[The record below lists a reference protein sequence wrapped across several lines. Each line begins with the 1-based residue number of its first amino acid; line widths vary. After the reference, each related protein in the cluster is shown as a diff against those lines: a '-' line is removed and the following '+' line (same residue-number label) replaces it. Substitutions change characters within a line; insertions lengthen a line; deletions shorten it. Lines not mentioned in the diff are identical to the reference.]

1 MYQENAD
8 DSGQSE
14 DWRETLLM
22 GVGDLKN
29 QPSYHKDVERE
40 NLPEPPEQETTAEP
54 VQENRDPTEQ
64 SGNGSSQQE
73 GGTTA
78 VNCQEVDMPSPAV
91 QDTSVPSSSS
101 TRPSRPKRTRR
112 RPAYLNDFTT

>member
-1 MYQENAD
+1 MYQESAD
-8 DSGQSE
+8 ESSQSE
-14 DWRETLLM
+14 EWIERLLM
-22 GVGDLKN
+22 GVGDLKD

-40 NLPEPPEQETTAEP
+40 NLPELPEQETTTQP
-54 VQENRDPTEQ
+54 VQENPTEQ

-91 QDTSVPSSSS
+91 QDISEPSSSS
-101 TRPSRPKRTRR
+101 TRPSRPKRTWR

>member
-1 MYQENAD
+1 MIK
-8 DSGQSE
+8 
-14 DWRETLLM
+14 
-22 GVGDLKN
+22 DLKD

-40 NLPEPPEQETTAEP
+40 NLPEQETSADP
-54 VQENRDPTEQ
+54 VQENPTEQ

-78 VNCQEVDMPSPAV
+78 LNCQEVDMPSPAV

-112 RPAYLNDFTT
+112 RPAYLNDFPGDMRNTLTALLYRIGTKWNQIA

>member
-1 MYQENAD
+1 
-8 DSGQSE
+8 
-14 DWRETLLM
+14 M

-40 NLPEPPEQETTAEP
+40 NIPEPPEQETTAEP
-54 VQENRDPTEQ
+54 VQENPTEQ

-91 QDTSVPSSSS
+91 QDPSVPSSNS
-101 TRPSRPKRTRR
+101 TRPSRPKITRR
-112 RPAYLNDFTT
+112 LPACLSNLLHTYGSSEYKIETE

>member
-8 DSGQSE
+8 DSCQSE

-29 QPSYHKDVERE
+29 QPNYHNDVERE
-40 NLPEPPEQETTAEP
+40 NLPELPEQETNAEP
-54 VQENRDPTEQ
+54 VQENPTEQ

-73 GGTTA
+73 GRTTA
-78 VNCQEVDMPSPAV
+78 ANCQEVDIPSPAV
-91 QDTSVPSSSS
+91 QDTTVPSSSS
-101 TRPSRPKRTRR
+101 TRPSRPKRTTR
-112 RPAYLNDFTT
+112 RPASLNDFTT

>member
-1 MYQENAD
+1 
-8 DSGQSE
+8 
-14 DWRETLLM
+14 M

-29 QPSYHKDVERE
+29 QPSYHKDFERE
-40 NLPEPPEQETTAEP
+40 NLPEPPEQETTLEP
-54 VQENRDPTEQ
+54 VQENPTEQ

-78 VNCQEVDMPSPAV
+78 VTCQEVDMPSPAV
-91 QDTSVPSSSS
+91 QDTSVPSRSS

-112 RPAYLNDFTT
+112 RPTYLNDFTT